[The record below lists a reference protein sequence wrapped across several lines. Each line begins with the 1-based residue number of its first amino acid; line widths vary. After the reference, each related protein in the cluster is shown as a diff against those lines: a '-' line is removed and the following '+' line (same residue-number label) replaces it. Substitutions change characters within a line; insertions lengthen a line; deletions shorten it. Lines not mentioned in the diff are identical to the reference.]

1 MIATKKVLIVHP
13 AWCLLFL
20 MAYVFAFYV
29 FFKSEGNIILAG
41 FALCAWMIGSS
52 AILYW
57 YYDIPFSGGL

>member
-1 MIATKKVLIVHP
+1 MITTKKVLIVHP

-57 YYDIPFSGGL
+57 YYGIPFSGGF